1 MEARHAPK
9 QRFVMNKGDKNGNFL
24 VILERKGRYDR
35 MRKWKRL
42 IMKRR
47 SQRSRR

>member
-1 MEARHAPK
+1 
-9 QRFVMNKGDKNGNFL
+9 MNEGDKNGNFH
-24 VILERKGRYDR
+24 VTLELKARHDR

-42 IMKRR
+42 IMRRR